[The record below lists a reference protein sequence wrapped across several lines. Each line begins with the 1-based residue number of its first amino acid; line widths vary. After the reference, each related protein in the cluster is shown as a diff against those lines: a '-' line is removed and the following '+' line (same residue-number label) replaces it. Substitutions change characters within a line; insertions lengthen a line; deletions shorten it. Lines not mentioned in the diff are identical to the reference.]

1 MNTYKDVANEYLLS
15 SAFQGLKQTA
25 FFNLLNVF
33 DTIQTKWN
41 IFCREETYDLFKR
54 WIKRQAKKLSLKEIT
69 YKEFK
74 DNLVRYLGKII
85 NDKYWNEMLIF
96 ARDASFYKDE
106 HELYQKAKR
115 TFCLIEE

>member
-54 WIKRQAKKLSLKEIT
+54 
-69 YKEFK
+69 
-74 DNLVRYLGKII
+74 
-85 NDKYWNEMLIF
+85 
-96 ARDASFYKDE
+96 
-106 HELYQKAKR
+106 
-115 TFCLIEE
+115 